1 MVGGEPFFEGFPLI
15 VREGAAAEGAD
26 FGKGGKVGVLGDVPT
41 VVDEAGL
48 LLYLMLDPAKVIPTD
63 HSGVVLSSL
72 FILEEENGEGFVGGI
87 GFHSCFFGDSDLP
100 TVLIIELIYQASKDL
115 AVGGGILDLMEM
127 DIVVDHLVEQ
137 YVLILSLRELV
148 EVGKLY
154 PLFCVDG
161 GATSLFCSVRKAT
174 HLPSCRAN
182 GKAGLRKRALEVLL
196 IEFIEPILYPL
207 KIDLKGLFH
216 ITMKGVALS
225 VQLPR

>member
-15 VREGAAAEGAD
+15 VGEGTTAEGSD
-26 FGKGGKVGVLGDVPT
+26 FGKGGEVGVLGDVPT

-87 GFHSCFFGDSDLP
+87 GLHSCFFGNSDLP

-148 EVGKLY
+148 EVGELY
-154 PLFCVDG
+154 PLLCVDG
-161 GATSLFCSVRKAT
+161 SATSLFRSVRKAT
-174 HLPSCRAN
+174 HLSSCRAN
-182 GKAGLRKRALEVLL
+182 GKAGLRQRALEVLM
-196 IEFIEPILYPL
+196 IEFIEPVLYPL
-207 KIDLKGLFH
+207 KVDLKGLFH
-216 ITMKGVALS
+216 ITMKGVARS